1 MEFQYE
7 KGRIYALDSA
17 GKLIAEIT
25 FPEAGGIAYIDHT
38 FVDGA
43 LRGQGVAGRLV
54 EAAVRQIRSEGLR
67 VRPTCSYAARWFSE
81 HPEESD
87 LL

>member
-25 FPEAGGIAYIDHT
+25 FPEAGGIADIDHT

-43 LRGQGVAGRLV
+43 LRG
-54 EAAVRQIRSEGLR
+54 EGLR

>member
-25 FPEAGGIAYIDHT
+25 FPEAGGIADIDHT

-54 EAAVRQIRSEGLR
+54 EAAVRQIRSEGTSGR
-67 VRPTCSYAARWFSE
+67 VRPSLTSQQAANVPPHF
-81 HPEESD
+81 
-87 LL
+87 